1 MTPPKKW
8 KMILINWLFI
18 YPVINVIFFLVF
30 PLVKEYNQFI
40 KTLVITLIL
49 VPTLGVCL
57 PILHKKFDAWI
68 RK

>member
-8 KMILINWLFI
+8 KMMLINWLFI
-18 YPVINVIFFLVF
+18 YPVINVIFFFVF

-57 PILHKKFDAWI
+57 PILHKKCENWL